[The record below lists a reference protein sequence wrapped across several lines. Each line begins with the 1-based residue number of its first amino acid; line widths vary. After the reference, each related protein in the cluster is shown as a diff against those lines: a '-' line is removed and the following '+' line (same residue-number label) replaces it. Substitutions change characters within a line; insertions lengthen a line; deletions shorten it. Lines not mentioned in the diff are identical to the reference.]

1 MSGVQTMVA
10 RLRSDASREGFA
22 SETISTVARC
32 DDADGLVVR
41 FACASDERARQLA
54 GRLRMLWPLARVE
67 SVENYAT
74 GEINAQVNLPPKN
87 AVLAA
92 ARAHVVNTRPWARA
106 LRRASD
112 AAIAASALAFFVSVI
127 AGIVV

>member
-1 MSGVQTMVA
+1 MVA

-22 SETISTVARC
+22 NEKISTVARS

-41 FACASDERARQLA
+41 FACASDERARALA
-54 GRLRMLWPLARVE
+54 GRLRMLWPLAHVE

-74 GEINAQVNLPPKN
+74 GEINAQVNLPPKHT
-87 AVLAA
+87 VLAT
-92 ARAHVVNTRPWARA
+92 ARAHVLHTRRWARV

-127 AGIVV
+127 AGIVA